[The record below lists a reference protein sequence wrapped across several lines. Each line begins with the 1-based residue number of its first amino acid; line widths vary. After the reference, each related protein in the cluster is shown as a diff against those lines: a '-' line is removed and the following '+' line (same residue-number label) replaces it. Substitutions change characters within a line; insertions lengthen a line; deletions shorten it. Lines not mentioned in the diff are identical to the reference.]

1 MDEPKKPQV
10 LPTVAIPHFQEGIS
24 LVFSK
29 WWALQMAVQNE
40 WGGHDSHT
48 KSLNFSSDIFN
59 FFYKPNRKEPIY
71 IDDLEEEL
79 NVGLDSFNTT
89 ADDGSVEEVAV
100 QLMVMYEECLE
111 GNYQSIQKLK
121 QMKSQPVLRVEQDAS
136 DSDEGEDEN
145 ENSMGN
151 DEASNMMVDTPESFL
166 STNSTETQKNNSRHQ
181 QMEEAEDGW
190 TVVPSRKSKG

>member
-1 MDEPKKPQV
+1 MEEPKKPQV

-48 KSLNFSSDIFN
+48 KSVNFSSDIFN

-100 QLMVMYEECLE
+100 QLM
-111 GNYQSIQKLK
+111 
-121 QMKSQPVLRVEQDAS
+121 DAS
-136 DSDEGEDEN
+136 DSDSGEDEN
-145 ENSMGN
+145 DNSMGN

-166 STNSTETQKNNSRHQ
+166 STNSTETQKNNGRHQ

-190 TVVPSRKSKG
+190 TVVPSRKSKGRKN